1 MEPMMAETLLL
12 VDGHS
17 IAFRAFF
24 ALPDSLRDPAGE
36 PVHAIYGFLSILFRQ
51 VAELRPELVAVVF
64 DEGRPFREEIYPAY
78 KEGRQEIDPDVQRQ
92 VTRLRGVLEALE
104 MPVFLADGF
113 EADDVIAT
121 LARQAHDL
129 GLETI
134 VLSGDRDLFGIIG
147 PRTTILYPTRSMK
160 EAERY
165 DAARLRARWGI
176 EPAQVADW
184 KALVGD
190 PSDNIPGVRGV
201 GEKGAT
207 KLLAEYGT
215 LGGIYDNLEAITAK
229 RTRGAL
235 ADGREDAWLSLRL
248 ARLIDDVPG
257 VVLDPAACE
266 VRYARERVEDA
277 FDHLGFRSLRDRLP

>member
-1 MEPMMAETLLL
+1 MEPKMATLLL

-17 IAFRAFF
+17 IAFRAFY

-51 VAELRPELVAVVF
+51 IAELQPELVAVVF

-92 VTRLRGVLEALE
+92 VTRLRRVLEALE
-104 MPVFLADGF
+104 MPVFLAEGF

-121 LARQAHDL
+121 LARQADER

-147 PRTTILYPTRSMK
+147 ARTTILYPTRSMK

-165 DAARLRARWGI
+165 DAERLRARWGI
-176 EPAQVADW
+176 EPGQVADW

-190 PSDNIPGVRGV
+190 PSDNIPGVRGI

-215 LGGIYDNLEAITAK
+215 VEGIYNNLDGITAK
-229 RTRGAL
+229 RARAAL
-235 ADGREDAWLSLRL
+235 EEGRDNARLSLRL

-257 VVLDPAACE
+257 VVLDSAACE
-266 VRYARERVEDA
+266 VRYTRERVEEE
-277 FDHLGFRSLRDRLP
+277 FDHLGFGSLRDRLP